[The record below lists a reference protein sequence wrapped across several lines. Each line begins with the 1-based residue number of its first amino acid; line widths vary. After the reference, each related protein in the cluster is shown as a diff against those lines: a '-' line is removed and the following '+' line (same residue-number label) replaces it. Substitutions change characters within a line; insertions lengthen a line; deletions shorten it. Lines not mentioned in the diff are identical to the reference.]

1 MVDDNQEYFD
11 AIVISEVVEHVNNLD
26 DFLMNSTQL
35 LKVKK
40 LLIALLIV
48 VNSFLNF
55 LKRTVDFHL

>member
-35 LKVKK
+35 LKV
-40 LLIALLIV
+40 
-48 VNSFLNF
+48 STPFEEF
-55 LKRTVDFHL
+55 